1 MTPRIFGIFLKMSV
15 DVHRSLLSGLKI
27 ISAVTQNN
35 KITSKQNSCLAIMV
49 KLSEIMH
56 PNDLKWPYLY
66 SAASKDD
73 S

>member
-1 MTPRIFGIFLKMSV
+1 MTPRIFGIFWKMSV

-49 KLSEIMH
+49 RLSEIMH
-56 PNDLKWPYLY
+56 PNDLK
-66 SAASKDD
+66 
-73 S
+73 